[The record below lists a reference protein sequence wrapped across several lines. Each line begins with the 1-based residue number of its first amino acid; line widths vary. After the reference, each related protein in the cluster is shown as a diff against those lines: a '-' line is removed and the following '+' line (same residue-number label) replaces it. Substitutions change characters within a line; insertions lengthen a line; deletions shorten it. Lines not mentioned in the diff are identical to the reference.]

1 MIRTKVAIHLLTQRL
16 QQTLI
21 FKLHNAALSY
31 TEKSYIKFS
40 FCLNPGAHFA

>member
-16 QQTLI
+16 RQMLI